1 MAQVLVLMSSPR
13 KHGNTDRLANALQNM
28 EFDAQLEYISPKGVE
43 ENGYS
48 TEKIYVNYQNIKPCL
63 GCNVCQKTNQ
73 CVQKDDMQDIYKK
86 MLEAKVIVFA
96 SPVYFYTFNAS
107 MKLLLDRTF
116 AIEKTIHDKDFYL
129 LSTGLAPDESYFRI
143 IKETFQKYIDCLRVG
158 GNRFVDSI
166 LGFQTGDKD
175 DIEKIDSIEKAYNM
189 AKEIKINE

>member
-13 KHGNTDRLANALQNM
+13 KNGNTDRLVNA
-28 EFDAQLEYISPKGVE
+28 FIKGVE

-63 GCNVCQKTNQ
+63 GCNICQKTNQ
-73 CVQKDDMQDIYKK
+73 CVQKDDMQEIYEK

-175 DIEKIDSIEKAYNM
+175 DIEKTDSIEKAYNM

>member
-13 KHGNTDRLANALQNM
+13 KHGNIDRLANA
-28 EFDAQLEYISPKGVE
+28 FIKGVE

-73 CVQKDDMQDIYKK
+73 CVQKDDMQEIYEK

-107 MKLLLDRTF
+107 MKLLIDRTF

-129 LSTGLAPDESYFRI
+129 LTTGLAPEESYFRI
-143 IKETFQKYIDCLRVG
+143 IKDTFQKYIDCLRVG
-158 GNRFVDSI
+158 DNRFVDSI
-166 LGFQTGDKD
+166 LGFQTGNKD
-175 DIEKIDSIEKAYNM
+175 DIEKTNALEKAYNM
-189 AKEIKINE
+189 AKEIKINEQEFNSLFFT

>member
-13 KHGNTDRLANALQNM
+13 KHGNTDRLANA
-28 EFDAQLEYISPKGVE
+28 FIKGVE

-63 GCNVCQKTNQ
+63 GCNICQKTNQ

-107 MKLLLDRTF
+107 MELLIDRTF

-129 LSTGLAPDESYFRI
+129 LTTGLAPEESYFRI
-143 IKETFQKYIDCLRVG
+143 IKDTFQKYIDCLRVG

-166 LGFQTGDKD
+166 LGFQTGNKD
-175 DIEKIDSIEKAYNM
+175 DIEKTNALEKAYNM

>member
-13 KHGNTDRLANALQNM
+13 KNGNTDRLANA
-28 EFDAQLEYISPKGVE
+28 FIKGVE

-63 GCNVCQKTNQ
+63 GCNICQKTNQ
-73 CVQKDDMQDIYKK
+73 CVQKDDMQEIYEK

-175 DIEKIDSIEKAYNM
+175 DIEKTDSIEKAYNM
-189 AKEIKINE
+189 AKEIKINEQEFNSLFFT

>member
-13 KHGNTDRLANALQNM
+13 KHGNTDRLANA
-28 EFDAQLEYISPKGVE
+28 FIKGVE

-107 MKLLLDRTF
+107 MKLLIDRTF

-129 LSTGLAPDESYFRI
+129 LTTGLAPEESYFRI
-143 IKETFQKYIDCLRVG
+143 IKDTFQKYIDCLRVG

-166 LGFQTGDKD
+166 LGFQTGNKD
-175 DIEKIDSIEKAYNM
+175 DIEKTNALEKAYNM
-189 AKEIKINE
+189 AKEIKINEQEFNSLFFT

>member
-1 MAQVLVLMSSPR
+1 MTQVLVLMSSPR
-13 KHGNTDRLANALQNM
+13 KHGNTDRLANA
-28 EFDAQLEYISPKGVE
+28 FIKGVE

-73 CVQKDDMQDIYKK
+73 CVQKDDMQEIYEK

-107 MKLLLDRTF
+107 MKLLIDRTF

-129 LSTGLAPDESYFRI
+129 LTTGLAPEESYFRI
-143 IKETFQKYIDCLRVG
+143 IKDTFQKYIDCLRVG

-166 LGFQTGDKD
+166 LGFQTGNKD
-175 DIEKIDSIEKAYNM
+175 DIEKTNALEKAYNM
-189 AKEIKINE
+189 AKEIKINEQEFNSLFFT

>member
-13 KHGNTDRLANALQNM
+13 KNGNTDRLANA
-28 EFDAQLEYISPKGVE
+28 FIKGVE

-63 GCNVCQKTNQ
+63 GCNICQKTNQ
-73 CVQKDDMQDIYKK
+73 CVQKDDMQEIYEK

-116 AIEKTIHDKDFYL
+116 AIEKQF
-129 LSTGLAPDESYFRI
+129 
-143 IKETFQKYIDCLRVG
+143 
-158 GNRFVDSI
+158 
-166 LGFQTGDKD
+166 
-175 DIEKIDSIEKAYNM
+175 M
-189 AKEIKINE
+189 IKIFIYFLQD

>member
-13 KHGNTDRLANALQNM
+13 KHGNTDRLANA
-28 EFDAQLEYISPKGVE
+28 FIKGVE

-63 GCNVCQKTNQ
+63 GCNICQKTNQ

-166 LGFQTGDKD
+166 LGFQTGNKD
-175 DIEKIDSIEKAYNM
+175 DIEKTNALEKAYNM
-189 AKEIKINE
+189 AKEIKINEQEFNSLFFT

>member
-13 KHGNTDRLANALQNM
+13 KHGNTDRLANA
-28 EFDAQLEYISPKGVE
+28 FIKGVE

-63 GCNVCQKTNQ
+63 GCNVCQKINQ
-73 CVQKDDMQDIYKK
+73 CVQKDDMQEIYEK

-107 MKLLLDRTF
+107 MKLLIDRTF

-129 LSTGLAPDESYFRI
+129 LTTGLAPEESYFRI
-143 IKETFQKYIDCLRVG
+143 IKDTFQKYIDCLRVG

-166 LGFQTGDKD
+166 LGFQTGNKD
-175 DIEKIDSIEKAYNM
+175 DIEKTNALEKAYNM
-189 AKEIKINE
+189 AKEIKINEQEFNSLFFT

>member
-13 KHGNTDRLANALQNM
+13 KNGNTDRLANA
-28 EFDAQLEYISPKGVE
+28 FIKGVE

-107 MKLLLDRTF
+107 MKLLIDRTF

-129 LSTGLAPDESYFRI
+129 LT
-143 IKETFQKYIDCLRVG
+143 T
-158 GNRFVDSI
+158 
-166 LGFQTGDKD
+166 
-175 DIEKIDSIEKAYNM
+175 
-189 AKEIKINE
+189 

>member
-13 KHGNTDRLANALQNM
+13 KHGNTDRLANA
-28 EFDAQLEYISPKGVE
+28 FIKGVE

-63 GCNVCQKTNQ
+63 GCNICQKTNQ

-107 MKLLLDRTF
+107 MKLLIDRTF

-129 LSTGLAPDESYFRI
+129 LTTGLAPEESYFRI
-143 IKETFQKYIDCLRVG
+143 IKDTFQKYIDCLRVG

-166 LGFQTGDKD
+166 LGFQTGNKD
-175 DIEKIDSIEKAYNM
+175 DIEKTNALEKAYNM
-189 AKEIKINE
+189 AKEIKINEQEFNSLFFT

>member
-13 KHGNTDRLANALQNM
+13 KNGNTDRLANA
-28 EFDAQLEYISPKGVE
+28 FIKGVE

-63 GCNVCQKTNQ
+63 GCNICQKTNQ
-73 CVQKDDMQDIYKK
+73 CVQKDDMQEIYEK

-175 DIEKIDSIEKAYNM
+175 DIEKTDSIEKAYNM
-189 AKEIKINE
+189 AKEIKINEQEFNCLFFT

>member
-13 KHGNTDRLANALQNM
+13 KYGNTDRLANA
-28 EFDAQLEYISPKGVE
+28 FIKGVE

>member
-13 KHGNTDRLANALQNM
+13 KNGNTDRLANA
-28 EFDAQLEYISPKGVE
+28 FIKGVE

-63 GCNVCQKTNQ
+63 GCNICQKTNQ
-73 CVQKDDMQDIYKK
+73 CVQKDDMQEIYEK

-166 LGFQTGDKD
+166 LGFQTGNKD
-175 DIEKIDSIEKAYNM
+175 DIEKTDSIEKAYNI

>member
-13 KHGNTDRLANALQNM
+13 KNGNTDRLANA
-28 EFDAQLEYISPKGVE
+28 FIKGVE
-43 ENGYS
+43 ENGHS

-73 CVQKDDMQDIYKK
+73 CVQKDDMQEIYEK

-107 MKLLLDRTF
+107 MKLLIDRTF

-129 LSTGLAPDESYFRI
+129 LTTGLAPEESYFRI
-143 IKETFQKYIDCLRVG
+143 IKDTFQKYIDCLRVG

-166 LGFQTGDKD
+166 LGFQTGNKD
-175 DIEKIDSIEKAYNM
+175 DIEKTNALEKAYNM
-189 AKEIKINE
+189 AKEIKINEQEFNSLFFT

>member
-13 KHGNTDRLANALQNM
+13 KNGNTDRLANA
-28 EFDAQLEYISPKGVE
+28 FIKGVE

-63 GCNVCQKTNQ
+63 GCNICQKTNQ
-73 CVQKDDMQDIYKK
+73 CVQKDDMQEIYEK

-166 LGFQTGDKD
+166 LGFQTGNKD
-175 DIEKIDSIEKAYNM
+175 DIEKTNALEKAYNM
-189 AKEIKINE
+189 AKEIKINEQEFNSLFFT

>member
-13 KHGNTDRLANALQNM
+13 KNGNTDRLAKA
-28 EFDAQLEYISPKGVE
+28 FIKDVE

-48 TEKIYVNYQNIKPCL
+48 TEKIYVNYQNIKSCL
-63 GCNVCQKTNQ
+63 GCNICQKTNQ
-73 CVQKDDMQDIYKK
+73 CVQKDDMQEIYEK

-96 SPVYFYTFNAS
+96 STVYFYTFNAS
-107 MKLLLDRTF
+107 MKLLLDRTCTC

-166 LGFQTGDKD
+166 LGFQTGNKD
-175 DIEKIDSIEKAYNM
+175 DIEKTDSIEKAYNI

>member
-13 KHGNTDRLANALQNM
+13 KHGNTDRLANA
-28 EFDAQLEYISPKGVE
+28 FIKGVE

-73 CVQKDDMQDIYKK
+73 CVQKDDMQEIYEK

-96 SPVYFYTFNAS
+96 SAVYFYTFNAS
-107 MKLLLDRTF
+107 MKLLIDRTF

-129 LSTGLAPDESYFRI
+129 LTTGLAPEESYFRI
-143 IKETFQKYIDCLRVG
+143 IKDTFQKYIDCLRVG

-166 LGFQTGDKD
+166 LGFQTGNKD
-175 DIEKIDSIEKAYNM
+175 DIEKTNALEKAYNM
-189 AKEIKINE
+189 AKEIKINEQEFNSLFFT

>member
-13 KHGNTDRLANALQNM
+13 KHGNTDRLANA
-28 EFDAQLEYISPKGVE
+28 FIKGVE

-63 GCNVCQKTNQ
+63 GCNICQKTNQ
-73 CVQKDDMQDIYKK
+73 CVQKDDMQEIYEK

-166 LGFQTGDKD
+166 LGFQTGNKD
-175 DIEKIDSIEKAYNM
+175 DIEKTNALEKAYNM
-189 AKEIKINE
+189 AKEIKINEQEFNSLFFT

>member
-13 KHGNTDRLANALQNM
+13 KNGNTDRLANA
-28 EFDAQLEYISPKGVE
+28 FIKGVE

-73 CVQKDDMQDIYKK
+73 CVQKDDMQEIYEK

-107 MKLLLDRTF
+107 MKLLIDRTF

-129 LSTGLAPDESYFRI
+129 LTTGLAPEESYFRI
-143 IKETFQKYIDCLRVG
+143 IKDTFQKYIDCLRVG

-166 LGFQTGDKD
+166 LGFQTGNKD
-175 DIEKIDSIEKAYNM
+175 DIEKTNALEKAYNM
-189 AKEIKINE
+189 AKEIKINEQEFNSLFFT